1 MSKKQPKTE
10 ETIDERLYR
19 ELGVIPVSQDHPI
32 YSRGPSIRFISKKN
46 KRERNDAVRRG
57 VRRKRTE
64 LTRAPGAVCVAY
76 NAPSTVHFS

>member
-32 YSRGPSIRFISKKN
+32 YSRGPSVHFTLKKN
-46 KRERNDAVRRG
+46 KKKGDDNE
-57 VRRKRTE
+57 
-64 LTRAPGAVCVAY
+64 
-76 NAPSTVHFS
+76 

>member
-32 YSRGPSIRFISKKN
+32 YSRGHSIRFISKKN
-46 KRERNDAVRRG
+46 KWGSCMQGG
-57 VRRKRTE
+57 VIPIPKEDFNLITKE
-64 LTRAPGAVCVAY
+64 MKK
-76 NAPSTVHFS
+76 